1 MATQKVLVVDD
12 TAAHLHQLKEIVSD
26 AGYQVI
32 TAMSGKEAIEKTR
45 AEKPSMVFLDIVMDD
60 LDGYGACR
68 EITRNEETSDIPV
81 VFVSTKH
88 QRADHIWA
96 EKQGA
101 KALISKPIDSDVIVK
116 QLNTYI

>member
-1 MATQKVLVVDD
+1 MAMQKVLVVED
-12 TAAHLHQLKEIVSD
+12 TAAHLQQIKEIVSD

-81 VFVSTKH
+81 VFISTKH

-96 EKQGA
+96 EMQGA